1 MIGYYHYTMT
11 LTYLSLIFSG
21 VGIFASLSG
30 GGHPYIGIFAL
41 LASGLCDAFDGR
53 VART

>member
-1 MIGYYHYTMT
+1 MIGYYNYTMI

-30 GGHPYIGIFAL
+30 GGHP
-41 LASGLCDAFDGR
+41 
-53 VART
+53 